1 MFPGDTIIVRIQ
13 FNDFTTTNAN
23 GNQLVTST
31 DYGLEGAAQ
40 QYDVI
45 LTLA

>member
-1 MFPGDTIIVRIQ
+1 MFAGDVIIVRIQ

-23 GNQLVTST
+23 GNQKEAST
-31 DYGLEGAAQ
+31 AYGLEGAAQ
-40 QYDVI
+40 QYDVV